1 MEVCKVKWKCYY
13 VGARRLVSLLRLLWV
28 YPRVCDPLRHDVLE
42 FGGKTPEM
50 SEEMR
55 AEDIQ
60 DAGDSNIDGTSG
72 IRTVLMTKN
81 KK

>member
-1 MEVCKVKWKCYY
+1 M
-13 VGARRLVSLLRLLWV
+13 VSLRLLWV

-60 DAGDSNIDGTSG
+60 DAGDSNM
-72 IRTVLMTKN
+72 VLVVLERH
-81 KK
+81 

>member
-1 MEVCKVKWKCYY
+1 MEVRKVKWKCYY
-13 VGARRLVSLLRLLWV
+13 VGARRLVSLRLLWV

-60 DAGDSNIDGTSG
+60 DAGDSNM
-72 IRTVLMTKN
+72 VLVVLERH
-81 KK
+81 